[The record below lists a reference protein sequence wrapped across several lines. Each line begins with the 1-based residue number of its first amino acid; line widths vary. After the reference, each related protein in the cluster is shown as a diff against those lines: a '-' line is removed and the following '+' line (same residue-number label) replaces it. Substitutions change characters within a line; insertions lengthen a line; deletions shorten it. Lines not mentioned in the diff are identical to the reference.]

1 MKRVISLSV
10 VDQALLSTLSLA
22 INLAL
27 VKFANPA
34 SVGSFAVASAMTF
47 LAMGVQN
54 AVVITPAAVRIY
66 GIGAEK
72 QKAILS
78 TLTSV
83 DLLLNFALTLACLI
97 GSLAMGFTLLQSA
110 SAALFL
116 SSSLIRELA
125 RGVLIGNGNV
135 QRCIVL
141 DALCVLLCAAG
152 APLLWGRLAP
162 EVACLLVLA
171 ASNMVSSWAFSPV
184 LHRQPNRLRH
194 HLASYPRYWAESR
207 WMLVG
212 ASATELHERSYV
224 FMLQLLRGMTT
235 VGTVHAGRILI
246 GPISLLTT
254 AWGRAMRP
262 RMAALM
268 ENGQHG
274 AARSILLSG
283 LAITTMLTLAYAA
296 VLFLLWG
303 YIDRQLFAG
312 RYENMWQI
320 VVAWCGYGLLSI
332 PANCLSFYFQ
342 AERRF
347 KPLALNA
354 LVSGAG
360 SLACMLLLIL
370 PVPDLTAIFCLYA
383 GIIVVLIAQFGWWF
397 RPPVPLGVKP

>member
-1 MKRVISLSV
+1 MKRLISLSV
-10 VDQALLSTLSLA
+10 IDQAMLSALSLA
-22 INLAL
+22 VNLVL
-27 VKFANPA
+27 VKFASPA
-34 SVGSFAVASAMTF
+34 SVGGFAVAAAMTF
-47 LAMGVQN
+47 LALGVQN

-72 QKAILS
+72 QAAILS

-83 DLLLNFALTLACLI
+83 DLLLNFTLTLACLI

-116 SSSLIRELA
+116 SSSMIRELA

-141 DALCVLLCAAG
+141 DGLCVLLCAIAT
-152 APLLWGRLAP
+152 PLLWNQLAP
-162 EVACLLVLA
+162 EAACLLALA
-171 ASNMVSSWAFSPV
+171 AGNIFSSLAFSPE
-184 LHRQPNRLRH
+184 LHRQPSRLKH
-194 HLASYPRYWAESR
+194 HLASYPHYWVESR
-207 WMLVG
+207 WMLIG

-246 GPISLLTT
+246 APISLLTT

-268 ENGQHG
+268 ENGQH
-274 AARSILLSG
+274 AVARSILISG
-283 LAITTMLTLAYAA
+283 LAITSTLTLAYAA

-303 YIDRQLFAG
+303 FIDRQLFAG
-312 RYENMWQI
+312 RYDNMWPI
-320 VVAWCGYGLLSI
+320 VVAWCGYGLLSL

-354 LVSGAG
+354 VVSGAG
-360 SLACMLLLIL
+360 SLACMLALIL
-370 PVPDLTAIFCLYA
+370 PVPDITAIFCLYA
-383 GIIVVLIAQFGWWF
+383 GIIIVLIAQFGWWF
-397 RPPVPLGVKP
+397 SPPAPIGVKP

>member
-1 MKRVISLSV
+1 MKRLISLSV
-10 VDQALLSTLSLA
+10 VDQAMLSALSLA
-22 INLAL
+22 INLVL
-27 VKFANPA
+27 VKFATPA
-34 SVGSFAVASAMTF
+34 SVGSFAVASAMTY

-66 GIGAEK
+66 GISAEK

-83 DLLLNFALTLACLI
+83 DLLLNLALTLACLI

-125 RGVLIGNGNV
+125 RGVLIGKGNV

-141 DALCVLLCAAG
+141 DALCVLLCAIG
-152 APLLWGRLAP
+152 TPLLWSRLAP
-162 EVACLLVLA
+162 EAACLLALA
-171 ASNMVSSWAFSPV
+171 AGNIFSSLAFSPV
-184 LHRQPNRLRH
+184 LHRQPNRMKL
-194 HLASYPRYWAESR
+194 HLANYPHYWVESR
-207 WMLVG
+207 WMLIG

-246 GPISLLTT
+246 APISLLTT

-268 ENGQHG
+268 ENGQH
-274 AARSILLSG
+274 AVARSILLSG
-283 LAITTMLTLAYAA
+283 LAITTTLTLAYLAA
-296 VLFLLWG
+296 LFMLWG
-303 YIDRQLFAG
+303 FIDRQLFAG
-312 RYENMWQI
+312 RYENMWPI
-320 VVAWCGYGLLSI
+320 VAAWCGYGLLSI
-332 PANCLSFYFQ
+332 PANCMSFYFQ

-354 LVSGAG
+354 VVSGAG

-383 GIIVVLIAQFGWWF
+383 GIIIVLIAQLGWWL
-397 RPPVPLGVKP
+397 RPPVPLGVNP